1 MRTIPFLTLKKTY
14 TMKKTLIFIDIDD
27 VLRYGYGGYDCG
39 ATDSIVKLSAAPF
52 LLF

>member
-14 TMKKTLIFIDIDD
+14 TLKKTFIFIDIGD
-27 VLRYGYGGYDCG
+27 VLRYGYGDYACG
-39 ATDSIVKLSAAPF
+39 ATGSIIKLPAVPF